1 MSTKEKTG
9 SAGRTAGVLFI
20 LLALAAVAVLG
31 VYIYRQLQPP
41 KAPETAIGY
50 VASETAS
57 APVYDAD
64 SGAELG
70 VLVRGSQVAYVAAD
84 VETPREDGRV
94 RVVNGEGYVL
104 LDASHL
110 ADDLSRTVQVETV
123 YALRGMSLLDETGAV
138 PGCAVEKGMALA
150 VTGFDGLDEN
160 GEVLRWQGSCQRGE
174 GYIAYKLPKE
184 KMGLETMWPIACGM
198 LHNSTLKRLLRFGIA
213 IKRGGAS
220 LQDRMDKEKKPYI
233 FVGLVCVR
241 EKYQGQGY
249 MRKVLNFAFAEG
261 DRLGVP
267 VILETDAKSKCDKYV
282 HLGMELAGM
291 HDLGAFG
298 KLYDLIRYPEP
309 TKANGTV

>member
-1 MSTKEKTG
+1 MKVITLDEKSIRDIGPAFGYYDYEEETGMSAAFSGKE
-9 SAGRTAGVLFI
+9 ATANYICAYVRGVL
-20 LLALAAVAVLG
+20 
-31 VYIYRQLQPP
+31 
-41 KAPETAIGY
+41 
-50 VASETAS
+50 
-57 APVYDAD
+57 
-64 SGAELG
+64 
-70 VLVRGSQVAYVAAD
+70 
-84 VETPREDGRV
+84 
-94 RVVNGEGYVL
+94 
-104 LDASHL
+104 
-110 ADDLSRTVQVETV
+110 
-123 YALRGMSLLDETGAV
+123 
-138 PGCAVEKGMALA
+138 
-150 VTGFDGLDEN
+150 
-160 GEVLRWQGSCQRGE
+160 
-174 GYIAYKLPKE
+174 
-184 KMGLETMWPIACGM
+184 
-198 LHNSTLKRLLRFGIA
+198 
-213 IKRGGAS
+213 RGGAS